1 MPREN
6 TRRRRCASALLG
18 AALWLALAAPSAGD
32 TSAEAFFRLALA
44 YGSEVD
50 ELARIGRADLA
61 ECDRT
66 GDGRVDQRDLW
77 DFTAAWLAA
86 HEAEAGSPE

>member
-1 MPREN
+1 MTQGRI
-6 TRRRRCASALLG
+6 RRRRGCTALLG
-18 AALWLALAAPSAGD
+18 AALWLALAAPSSGD
-32 TSAEAFFRLALA
+32 VSPEAFFRLALA
-44 YGSEVD
+44 YGSAVD

-66 GDGRVDQRDLW
+66 GDGRIDQRDLW

-86 HEAEAGSPE
+86 HEAEAGLPK